1 MQSVRTVRASNYEDK
16 IKSAQIGHEAM
27 NKIKNTRIQL
37 SIPID
42 NINDPNE
49 TGIIGSQYTAITFQ
63 RSDLSAALTAT
74 NPNFSAVFVE
84 LLKKLKIKQGD
95 TIAIGLDG
103 SYPGL
108 NIALYSAIR
117 VLGIKPIIVTTAS
130 SAMWGAN
137 IPDLT
142 WLDMEGIFYRDNF
155 FNFKSDI
162 ASLGGEDDLGRG
174 FSPEARTQLIN
185 AMQRNQI
192 EMINSD
198 SFTSDIQTRMS
209 FYSSKG
215 QFKAFINI
223 GKSVADIGVNRINY
237 PNGLINNMAHKTD
250 VNNVIAQ
257 MLLRK
262 IPVINISD
270 VNRIATKYGL
280 PVAPVPMPTLGK
292 SKLFME
298 KRFSQTL
305 AIIITFVIIVILY
318 LVIQYDFEYYLS
330 KNRRKNEK

>member
-1 MQSVRTVRASNYEDK
+1 MQSVRTVKASNYEEK
-16 IKSAQIGHEAM
+16 IKSAQIAQEAM
-27 NKIKNTRIQL
+27 KKIKNARIQV

-108 NIALYSAIR
+108 NIALYSAVR
-117 VLGIKPIIVTTAS
+117 VLGVKPIIITTAS

-142 WLDMEGIFYRDNF
+142 WLDMEGIFYRENF
-155 FNFKSDI
+155 FNFKSDL

-174 FSPEARTQLIN
+174 FSPEARTQLTA
-185 AMQRNQI
+185 AMKRNQI

-198 SFTSDIQTRMS
+198 SFAADIQARMN
-209 FYSSKG
+209 FYSTKG
-215 QFKAFINI
+215 RFKAFINI
-223 GKSVADIGVNRINY
+223 GKSVADVGVNRISY
-237 PNGLINNMAHKTD
+237 STGLIKNMPHKTD
-250 VNNVIAQ
+250 VNTVIAQ
-257 MLLRK
+257 MLLKK

-280 PVAPVPMPTLGK
+280 PIAPVPLPALGK

-298 KRFSQTL
+298 KRFSQTS
-305 AIIITFVIIVILY
+305 AIIITLIIIILLY
-318 LVIQYDFEYYLS
+318 LVIRYDFEYYLS
-330 KNRRKNEK
+330 KKQEKI